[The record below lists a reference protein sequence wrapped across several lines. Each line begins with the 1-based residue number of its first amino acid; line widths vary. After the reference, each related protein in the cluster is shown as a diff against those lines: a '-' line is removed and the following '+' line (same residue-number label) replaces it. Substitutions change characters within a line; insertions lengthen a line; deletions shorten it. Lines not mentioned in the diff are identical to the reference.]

1 MRTMTGELG
10 AWIGRLLA
18 EPDLL
23 RMGHLQR
30 PADRNLGLGWLY
42 YALGRV
48 LRPRRAVVIGS
59 WRGFVPLTIGRAL
72 ADNLEGGDVWFIDPS
87 LADDF
92 WADAAQVARWF
103 AGFDVQN
110 VRHFRMTTQDF
121 VASEDY
127 PAMGDV
133 GLVFVDGMHT
143 AAQARVDWEAFEP
156 RLAPGGVACFHDST
170 NEKVTR
176 VYGPERAYRCDVGAF
191 LATLRGREDLQVFDL
206 PLGPG
211 LTLVRRRA

>member
-1 MRTMTGELG
+1 MTGELTG
-10 AWIGRLLA
+10 WIARLLA

-30 PADRNLGLGWLY
+30 AADRNLGFGWLY

-48 LRPRRAVVIGS
+48 LRPQRAVVIGS

-92 WADAAQVARWF
+92 WGDPAEVARWF
-103 AGFDVQN
+103 AAFDVPN

-127 PAMGDV
+127 AAVGDV
-133 GLVFVDGMHT
+133 GLLFVDGMHT
-143 AAQARVDWEAFEP
+143 AAQARVDWEAFES
-156 RLAPGGVACFHDST
+156 RLGPGGVACFHDSV
-170 NEKVTR
+170 NEKTTR
-176 VYGPERAYRCDVGAF
+176 VYGPERAYRCDVGGF
-191 LATLRGREDLQVFDL
+191 LATLRVRPDLQVFDL

-211 LTLVRRRA
+211 LTLVRRLT